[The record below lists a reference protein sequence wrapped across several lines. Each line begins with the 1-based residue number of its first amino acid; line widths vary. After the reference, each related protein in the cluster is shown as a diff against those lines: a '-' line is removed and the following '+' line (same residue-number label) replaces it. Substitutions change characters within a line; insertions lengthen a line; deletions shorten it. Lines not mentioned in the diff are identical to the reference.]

1 MPCQYTLRVWSVE
14 EHSWSSSYASPAPS
28 SRFRACSVPQ
38 IASQPPRLDGAAHW
52 LEEERHRQQHWEKCG
67 GDPAEIEHPPLV
79 RVCPYQ
85 LVLERKVSSRG
96 RGRGERPHAK
106 DADQK
111 QGPLRT
117 RDHFGGM
124 PPMIRH
130 FIVQLEESAVPA
142 GLAHQ
147 DRWGQLVNRI

>member
-1 MPCQYTLRVWSVE
+1 MSGKFDGGQGLAWAV
-14 EHSWSSSYASPAPS
+14 ASKWLLVA
-28 SRFRACSVPQ
+28 
-38 IASQPPRLDGAAHW
+38 LGGA
-52 LEEERHRQQHWEKCG
+52 
-67 GDPAEIEHPPLV
+67 
-79 RVCPYQ
+79 Q
-85 LVLERKVSSRG
+85 LVMAAIHLAQLQWPTLVCIAPLPLLTYRTHAELSRRTEELTLLPMVRYAQLDLERKVSSRG

-147 DRWGQLVNRI
+147 DRWGQLVNRV